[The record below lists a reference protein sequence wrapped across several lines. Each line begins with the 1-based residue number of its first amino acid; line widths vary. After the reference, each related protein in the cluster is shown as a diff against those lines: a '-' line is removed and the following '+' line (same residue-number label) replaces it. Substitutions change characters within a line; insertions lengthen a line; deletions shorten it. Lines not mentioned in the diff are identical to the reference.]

1 MAKHGEPGCETEV
14 FEALTTIS
22 TIADEVGATMAE
34 VALAW
39 ARQQP
44 GVTALLVGARNP
56 DEVQWN
62 LPSVDLTLSEDII
75 ERLSAATET
84 VKDKLGNNPD
94 MWMSESRMR

>member
-1 MAKHGEPGCETEV
+1 MAKHDEPGCETEV
-14 FEALTTIS
+14 FATIAQIR

-39 ARQQP
+39 VQKQP

-56 DEVQWN
+56 EEVQWN
-62 LPSVDLTLSEDII
+62 LPSVDLTLPNDII
-75 ERLSAATET
+75 ERLSATTET
-84 VKDKLGNNPD
+84 VKNKLGNNPD